1 MKTTS
6 SSKTPNNQS
15 FLARL
20 WRLLARDRHALWL
33 LIEAGARL
41 VALRVFLMVYGLKRQ
56 PRLYGR
62 ANKPEVG
69 EAALAAMSLTAD
81 QKKLAYRV
89 GWAIWRA
96 EQTLPFD
103 VLCLPQALV
112 ARRML
117 RNRSIASVMFFGVEE
132 ADSLDG
138 IGTHAW
144 VVAGPVE
151 VSGFP
156 QAARYRVFASYLPD
170 A

>member
-6 SSKTPNNQS
+6 SSNTPNNRS

-20 WRLLARDRHALWL
+20 WRLVVHDRLALWL
-33 LIEAGARL
+33 LIEASVRL
-41 VALRVFLMVYGLKRQ
+41 VGLRVFLLVYGLKRQ

-62 ANKPEVG
+62 AHKPEAG
-69 EAALAAMSLTAD
+69 EAALDAKPLTAD
-81 QKKLAYRV
+81 QKKLAYKV

-117 RNRSIASVMFFGVEE
+117 RNRGIASVMFFGVEK

-138 IGTHAW
+138 IETHAW
-144 VVAGPVE
+144 VLAGPVK

-156 QAARYRVFASYLPD
+156 QAARYRVFASYLPRD
-170 A
+170 

>member
-6 SSKTPNNQS
+6 SSNTPNNPS

-20 WRLLARDRHALWL
+20 WRLVVHDRQALWL
-33 LIEAGARL
+33 LIEAGTRL
-41 VALRVFLMVYGLKRQ
+41 VALRAFLLLYGLKRQ

-62 ANKPEVG
+62 AHKPEVG
-69 EAALAAMSLTAD
+69 EAALEAMSLSSD
-81 QKKLAYRV
+81 QRKLAFRV

-117 RNRSIASVMFFGVEE
+117 RNRGIASVMFFGVEDAE
-132 ADSLDG
+132 SLEG

-144 VVAGPVE
+144 VLAGPVE
-151 VSGFP
+151 VTGFP
-156 QAARYRVFASYLPD
+156 QASRYRVFASYLPRE
-170 A
+170 